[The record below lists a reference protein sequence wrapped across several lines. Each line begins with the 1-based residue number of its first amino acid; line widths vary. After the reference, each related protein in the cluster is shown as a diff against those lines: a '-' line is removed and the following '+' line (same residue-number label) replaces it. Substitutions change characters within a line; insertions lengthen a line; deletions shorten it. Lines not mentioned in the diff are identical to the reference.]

1 MTPERFDAIISRYPG
16 LRLAVIGDFCLDRYF
31 DIDPERC
38 ETSIETELP
47 VHNVT
52 RVRCQP
58 GAAGTIFNN
67 LVALGIGTLFPVG
80 FCGDDGEGWS
90 LRRALTQLPGVRLD
104 AFVTAPDRHTFT
116 YSKPLVHHPGRPPEE
131 LSRLDQ
137 KNWTPTPGPLAQ
149 RLAASVLSLTGEVDG
164 SIVMDQVD
172 CEGTGTVTQEVIR
185 ALAERSRSSPGTL
198 ILADSRRGL
207 GGWPPLVFK
216 MNAAELAVLTGRPV
230 GSLEDL
236 RTACVALARSSGR
249 PAFVTLSERGILG
262 ATAEG
267 KSAHVP
273 NFPIRGPIDIVGA
286 GDAVSA
292 NLTAAL
298 AAGASLVEA
307 MEIAMA
313 AAHLVIHQLG
323 TTGTASVP
331 EIRQILL

>member
-1 MTPERFDAIISRYPG
+1 MTPERFDAIASRYPG
-16 LRLAVIGDFCLDRYF
+16 LRMAVIGDFCLDRYF
-31 DIDPERC
+31 DIDPALREV
-38 ETSIETELP
+38 SIETGLP

-58 GAAGTIFNN
+58 GAAGTILNN
-67 LVALGIGTLFPVG
+67 LVALGVGTLFPVG

-90 LRRALTQLPGVRLD
+90 LRNSLSRLPGVRLD
-104 AFVTAPDRHTFT
+104 AFVTAPDRNTFT
-116 YSKPLVHHPGRPPEE
+116 YSKPLVHHVNRPPEE

-137 KNWTPTPGPLAQ
+137 KNWTPTPRSLGDQLAD
-149 RLAASVLSLTGEVDG
+149 SVLRLTGEVDG

-172 CEGTGTVTQEVIR
+172 LEGTGTVTREVVG
-185 ALAERSRSSPGTL
+185 ALAERSRSNPDAL

-207 GGWPPLVFK
+207 SGWPSLLFK
-216 MNAAELAVLTGRPV
+216 MNAAELAVLTGQSV
-230 GSLEDL
+230 DSLEDI
-236 RTACVALARSSGR
+236 RNACITLARSSGR
-249 PAFVTLSERGILG
+249 PAFITLSERGILG
-262 ATAEG
+262 ATAAGE
-267 KSAHVP
+267 SAHVP
-273 NFPIRGPIDIVGA
+273 NHPLRGPIDIVGA

-298 AAGASLVEA
+298 AAGASIVEA

-331 EIRQILL
+331 EIRRLFL

>member
-1 MTPERFDAIISRYPG
+1 MTPERFDAITSRYAA

-31 DIDPERC
+31 DIDPERR
-38 ETSIETELP
+38 EVSIETGLP

-58 GAAGTIFNN
+58 GAAGTILNN

-90 LRRALTQLPGVRLD
+90 LRRSLSQLPGVRLD
-104 AFVTAPDRHTFT
+104 AFVTAQDRNTFT
-116 YSKPLVHHPGRPPEE
+116 YSKPLVHHAGRPPEE

-137 KNWTPTPGPLAQ
+137 KNWTPTPEPLGLQ
-149 RLAASVLSLTGEVDG
+149 LAASVLHLTGEVDG

-172 CEGTGTVTQEVIR
+172 LDGTGTVTREVLG
-185 ALAERSRSSPGTL
+185 ALGKRSKSTPDAL

-207 GGWPPLVFK
+207 GGWPSLVFK
-216 MNAAELAVLTGRPV
+216 MNAVELSVLTGRPV
-230 GSLEDL
+230 DSLEDIQ
-236 RTACVALARSSGR
+236 TACIALARSSGR
-249 PAFVTLSERGILG
+249 PAFITLSERGILG

-267 KSAHVP
+267 ESAHVP

-298 AAGASLVEA
+298 AAGASVVEA

-323 TTGTASVP
+323 TTGTASVS
-331 EIRQILL
+331 EIRQTLL